1 MNSTVSYI
9 NENEY
14 HTFTNVEFTG
24 VFIKSEL
31 CFWNNVTNCLD
42 RTKQTYFSDYHLFI
56 KYGDKV
62 YIDVFNVGDI
72 VISYDELQ
80 KNKYFKHYYDL
91 SLLIADNK
99 NTIIKKTKY
108 KNNEPFLYNEDR
120 FWGIDCAFLDGTY
133 KNDKTLDIVY
143 KIANNQELY
152 YYKINPYDLENMEYS
167 SQEKMSSFHSKYMD
181 KNNDNFWGILLKE
194 TYIIYNNLIKS
205 SINESNNAAITDAVV
220 DTVETNSNVAITDT
234 VVDTV
239 ETNSNAAITDTV
251 VDTVETNS
259 NSAITDTVVDT
270 VDTVDTV
277 ETNSNS
283 AITDTVVDAVETNSN
298 AAITDA
304 ATDAGVETNSNAAI
318 TDTVVDAVETNSNAA
333 ITDTVV
339 DAVETNSNAAIT
351 DTVVDALETNSNSA
365 ITDVVVDALETNS
378 NSAITDVVVD
388 TVDTIVTN
396 SNSVINN

>member
-167 SQEKMSSFHSKYMD
+167 LQEKMSSFHSKYMD

-365 ITDVVVDALETNS
+365 ITDVVVD
-378 NSAITDVVVD
+378 

>member
-24 VFIKSEL
+24 VFVKSEL
-31 CFWNNVTNCLD
+31 CFWNNVTNRLD
-42 RTKQTYFSDYHLFI
+42 RTKQTYFTDYHLFI

-62 YIDVFNVGDI
+62 YIDVSNVGDI

-108 KNNEPFLYNEDR
+108 KNDDPFLYNEDR

-133 KNDKTLDIVY
+133 KNDETLDIVY

-167 SQEKMSSFHSKYMD
+167 LQEKMSSFHSKYMD

-205 SINESNNAAITDAVV
+205 NINESNNAAITDAVV
-220 DTVETNSNVAITDT
+220 DTVETNSNSVITDT

-259 NSAITDTVVDT
+259 NAAITDTVVDT

-339 DAVETNSNAAIT
+339 DA
-351 DTVVDALETNSNSA
+351 LETNSNSA

>member
-31 CFWNNVTNCLD
+31 CPWNNITNSLD

-56 KYGDKV
+56 KYEDKV
-62 YIDVFNVGDI
+62 YVDVFNVGEI

-80 KNKYFKHYYDL
+80 KNQYLKHYYDL
-91 SLLIADNK
+91 SLMIADNK
-99 NTIIKKTKY
+99 NTIIKRTKY
-108 KNNEPFLYNEDR
+108 KNVEPFLYNEDR

-133 KNDKTLDIVY
+133 KNDETLDIVY

-167 SQEKMSSFHSKYMD
+167 LQEKAVSFHSKYMD
-181 KNNDNFWGILLKE
+181 KKNDNFWGILFKE
-194 TYIIYNNLIKS
+194 TYILYKNLIKS
-205 SINESNNAAITDAVV
+205 NINESNNA
-220 DTVETNSNVAITDT
+220 AITDT

-251 VDTVETNS
+251 VD
-259 NSAITDTVVDT
+259 AL
-270 VDTVDTV
+270 
-277 ETNSNS
+277 
-283 AITDTVVDAVETNSN
+283 
-298 AAITDA
+298 
-304 ATDAGVETNSNAAI
+304 ETNSNAAI
-318 TDTVVDAVETNSNAA
+318 TDTVVDT
-333 ITDTVV
+333 
-339 DAVETNSNAAIT
+339 VETNSNAAIT

-365 ITDVVVDALETNS
+365 ITDTVVDTVETNS
-378 NSAITDVVVD
+378 N
-388 TVDTIVTN
+388 N
-396 SNSVINN
+396 VINN

>member
-270 VDTVDTV
+270 V
-277 ETNSNS
+277 
-283 AITDTVVDAVETNSN
+283 ETNSN
-298 AAITDA
+298 AAITD
-304 ATDAGVETNSNAAI
+304 TVVDTVETNSNAAI
-318 TDTVVDAVETNSNAA
+318 TDTVVDTVETNSN
-333 ITDTVV
+333 
-339 DAVETNSNAAIT
+339 N
-351 DTVVDALETNSNSA
+351 
-365 ITDVVVDALETNS
+365 
-378 NSAITDVVVD
+378 
-388 TVDTIVTN
+388 
-396 SNSVINN
+396 VINN

>member
-133 KNDKTLDIVY
+133 KNDETLDIVY

-167 SQEKMSSFHSKYMD
+167 LQEKILSFHSKYMD
-181 KNNDNFWGILLKE
+181 KKNDNFWGILLKE

-205 SINESNNAAITDAVV
+205 SINESSNITITDSVV
-220 DTVETNSNVAITDT
+220 EIS
-234 VVDTV
+234 
-239 ETNSNAAITDTV
+239 SNAV
-251 VDTVETNS
+251 
-259 NSAITDTVVDT
+259 
-270 VDTVDTV
+270 
-277 ETNSNS
+277 
-283 AITDTVVDAVETNSN
+283 
-298 AAITDA
+298 ITDA
-304 ATDAGVETNSNAAI
+304 AVETS
-318 TDTVVDAVETNSNAA
+318 
-333 ITDTVV
+333 
-339 DAVETNSNAAIT
+339 
-351 DTVVDALETNSNSA
+351 SNS
-365 ITDVVVDALETNS
+365 I
-378 NSAITDVVVD
+378 
-388 TVDTIVTN
+388 
-396 SNSVINN
+396 INN